1 MSKDNLNEN
10 NITTND
16 VKKSKKK
23 KVIIGIIIALVI
35 VAAIVAGFVI
45 KSYAYQYRFVHRSDE
60 INMSNNSITYRYY
73 DNQDRVQRDKTYTIS
88 DNWFNSM
95 LIWGQDLSASITT
108 NTTIYGPYTWLP
120 AGDYRVTF
128 PLTPYGWQTL
138 QYWDVGVNFGIG
150 NSGYRKA
157 KNDGAGSIDYS
168 NCSVPGTDTTI
179 TDIVCGGNNTGGTL
193 AYTIHTNG
201 HSADY
206 ELRTFYRTDMNVGSP
221 SNNADLKH
229 KLIGGLYIE
238 PLNPNTIKFD
248 TKGGKLDGKTTG
260 TLTSTYWGKDRE
272 DVSVPTRDG
281 YTFMGWYG
289 YSKATNTTSSRSGL
303 KFDTNSEMVKIWDE
317 NGKPTGN
324 IIKEVSYN
332 DYTVY
337 AQWKPNYN
345 LEVNWDSGVSY
356 VKGTDIDGN
365 TITINEGDSYEYH
378 YNYAAPTYIYLK
390 EGYAVD
396 YITETSDNNHKWTDT
411 TKNDT
416 LGRWENRWTMN
427 KDRTIYIH
435 TKIADDYGSLTLD
448 GDEGVEKIEGFT
460 KGQTKI
466 YKKGTK
472 VTYKF
477 KVKDGYELDY
487 ISEGN
492 AHYQATKLN
501 NDEDGY
507 NYSDY
512 YNINGS
518 RSGYIHTKPA
528 SYTLTID
535 PNAGEMYNGNT
546 KTSSVFTTKFLYG
559 RKTYIGNSYTDKYGY
574 LDYENNTPTR
584 EGYTFAGWK
593 FSNGTGG
600 LNSDGSEFFFGEI
613 AADEDTT
620 YDDDDIYIFNG
631 NYTGDVTATAQWTKG
646 SYQQNVYVR
655 YQNEDGSWGDYSD
668 KYWHIS
674 TDEAP
679 NGYWENFRWTIN
691 SGATFWFGL
700 DDIKQDSKWDDT
712 LYEFPDTFADGSSL
726 SYTVTGESNKYVDI
740 KRKQYTMNFNKG
752 LTDSTATMPDVEK
765 SAGDSYEIPLPK
777 WLGRS
782 YVITFDNDGSKTTI
796 SGNLTFD
803 QWKGYKNIPFSE
815 IKKDDA
821 RYDWYS
827 DGELLKNIRSNMTFV
842 ANWNSEDITLPT
854 PTKSGYIFG
863 GWYEDKTFT
872 KKVNGT
878 TYEVNQDTTPLDVTL
893 YAKWT
898 IDNSSYT
905 VKHHYMDLEG
915 KYSDEAELLV
925 TETLNA
931 QVGNSVT
938 PDIKAR
944 IGFTKPNTQT
954 VIVKADGS
962 TVVDY
967 YYARNKYKV
976 TLTKDD
982 NINTT
987 NQISINGEYYYGAN
1001 VKVSATVKAN
1011 TEQYTYSWKRWESSN
1026 TTLLANST
1034 DKDYAFTMPAGN
1046 IMLKATGS
1054 NSTNGYSVVVNVRYQ
1069 DVNGNWGKYESVI
1082 NANYNYGST
1091 VTWNRNADATYK
1103 AVNYSEKVTGN
1114 IVKNIDIERNKYT
1127 QTVMVRYENADGSFT
1142 DYNKEVSE
1150 DKFYGS
1156 TYNWNRNAD
1165 TVYKAAN
1172 IPDYTVTGTKENKV
1186 TIYRNTHTITVIG
1199 DSHVTS
1205 VIGSGTYRYGQT
1217 ITISANTFSDGYC
1230 FSKWENDNDT
1240 NASKIVTVNGN
1251 ATYKAISKAKDDT
1264 PYKVEHYQ
1272 MNLDGKNYTLKETE
1286 NRTGTTDTKLSTL
1299 NISAKNYI
1307 GFSFDSSKTER
1318 NSDVINGD
1326 GSTVIKYY
1334 YTRNSYSLTVNAG
1347 TGIDSVSVLM
1357 STNMKDIQS
1366 TVKKKVIIV
1375 PFGASVTINA
1385 DVSDGYTWSKWY
1397 GSYTQWSKSCI
1408 FYMPANNVNMTAS
1421 ATANKYTVR
1430 LHANKPNINNT
1441 LVNKLLGTEW
1451 VYDNSNN
1458 YYTATFTYDAEE
1470 NIPSPLDTYSISG
1483 YTADGW
1489 YTAATEGNNISY
1501 GNKKW
1506 NLTAANNGVVDLY
1519 AHWTENAYK
1528 INFNYNKPSNASNE
1542 MQNNQ
1547 LKEKEVK
1554 YNNSIGTLPTPTLL
1568 GWAFAGWYTSA
1579 NGGNKYDSNTKYLNT
1594 GDTTVYAHWTANKY
1608 NIVFDAN
1615 KPSTSKNPVTG
1626 NMAAIVCTYDTPV
1639 NIPANSYQIKGW
1651 DFVGF
1656 NTKADGSG
1664 DNIIPGSTVIN
1675 LTSVNNGVVTLYAQW
1690 DAHIEWNASLSK
1702 INNDSIDAFD
1712 LTNDDKAVNWEH
1724 GLGYGKIMHNTLTY
1738 TEFGDMQ
1745 GFLDVEINNVVPTK
1759 IKYEF
1764 SDTRI
1769 NSIQLSNDEHTD
1781 IGIENGKAVY
1791 LHNVSS
1797 ATSSGYLHK
1806 ISFNIPDYE
1815 AEFDVNKEK
1824 EYSAYVDIS
1833 VSYNVRNTGNE
1844 ITETR
1849 RVYYNLEELDM
1860 SKVHSRI
1867 RRQPGQ
1873 ANN

>member
-60 INMSNNSITYRYY
+60 INISNNSITYTYY
-73 DNQDRVQRDKTYTIS
+73 DNQDREPRKKTYTIS

-138 QYWDVGVNFGIG
+138 QYWDVGVNFGVG

-238 PLNPNTIKFD
+238 SLNPNTIKFD

-272 DVSVPTRDG
+272 NVSVPTRDG

-460 KGQTKI
+460 KGQTKL

-501 NDEDGY
+501 NDKDGY

-512 YNINGS
+512 YNINGN

-535 PNAGEMYNGNT
+535 PNGGEMYNGNT

-574 LDYENNTPTR
+574 LDYENNTPTK

-631 NYTGDVTATAQWTKG
+631 DYTEDVTATAQWTKG

-679 NGYWENFRWTIN
+679 NGYWEYFRWTIDN
-691 SGATFWFGL
+691 GSPFWFGL
-700 DDIKQDSKWDDT
+700 DDIKQDSRWDDT
-712 LYEFPDTFADGSSL
+712 LYEFPNTFADGSSL
-726 SYTVTGESNKYVDI
+726 SYKVIGESKKYVDI

-752 LTDSTATMPDVEK
+752 LTNSTATMSDVEK

-782 YVITFDNDGSKTTI
+782 YVITLDNDGSKTTI

-827 DGELLKNIRSNMTFV
+827 DGELLENIRSNMTFV

-905 VKHHYMDLEG
+905 VKHHYMNLEG

-1091 VTWNRNADATYK
+1091 VTWNKNADATYK

-1142 DYNKEVSE
+1142 NYNKEVSE

-1156 TYNWNRNAD
+1156 TYTWNRNAD

-1205 VIGSGTYRYGQT
+1205 VIGSGTYRHGQT

-1366 TVKKKVIIV
+1366 TVKKKVISV

-1385 DVSDGYTWSKWY
+1385 DISVGYTWSKWY

-1489 YTAATEGNNISY
+1489 YTAATGENNISY

-1568 GWAFAGWYTSA
+1568 GWAFAGWYTSP

-1664 DNIIPGSTVIN
+1664 DNIIPDSTVIN